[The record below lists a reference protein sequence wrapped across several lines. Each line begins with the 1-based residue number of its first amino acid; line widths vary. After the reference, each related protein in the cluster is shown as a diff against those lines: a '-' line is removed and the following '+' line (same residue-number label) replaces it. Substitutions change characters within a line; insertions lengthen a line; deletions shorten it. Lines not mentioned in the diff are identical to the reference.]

1 MSCESLPTYLF
12 ASPSTLCMYAH
23 PPPQG
28 LSAFEAECVNR
39 TRLANHEGSERPL
52 LQQGDLRNQNTPI
65 EPYPQPLSL
74 QLSSYYPPGTEQLLQ
89 QQYQQPQ
96 YQQPSTNNNIN
107 NLLQKR
113 YEQALQARQSL
124 RIQAW
129 QISRPQAWHPF
140 RMQTCSTPTHIHHR

>member
-1 MSCESLPTYLF
+1 
-12 ASPSTLCMYAH
+12 MYAH

-74 QLSSYYPPGTEQLLQ
+74 QLSSYYPPSTDQLLQ
-89 QQYQQPQ
+89 QQHLQHYHQEQ
-96 YQQPSTNNNIN
+96 STNNNIN

-113 YEQALQARQSL
+113 HEQALQARQSL

-129 QISRPQAWHPF
+129 QLSRPQAWHPF
-140 RMQTCSTPTHIHHR
+140 RMQTCSTPTHTHHR